1 MTEKFHYTTSS
12 GEHITLPWPE
22 NAFKAGFIRRNRHVG
37 QEELAWL
44 MIEKVA
50 DEETLTVIDGLNIK
64 EFGDVMEKWQQ
75 GTGTNLGESL
85 ASQKR

>member
-1 MTEKFHYTTSS
+1 
-12 GEHITLPWPE
+12 
-22 NAFKAGFIRRNRHVG
+22 
-37 QEELAWL
+37 
-44 MIEKVA
+44 MIEKIA
-50 DEETLTVIDGLNIK
+50 DEETLAVIDGLNIK